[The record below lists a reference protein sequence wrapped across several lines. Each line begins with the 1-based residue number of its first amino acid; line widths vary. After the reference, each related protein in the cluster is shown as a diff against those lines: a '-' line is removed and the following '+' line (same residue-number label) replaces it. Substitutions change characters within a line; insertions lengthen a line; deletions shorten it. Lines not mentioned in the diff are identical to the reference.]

1 MAKFDFW
8 KVYQGPRGPHLS
20 QLTKYTVSKERKET
34 GSMKPGKHLHQV
46 VLASSELPNRTPSP
60 STRV

>member
-34 GSMKPGKHLHQV
+34 GSMKPGK
-46 VLASSELPNRTPSP
+46 LASGRTRIQR
-60 STRV
+60 TAE